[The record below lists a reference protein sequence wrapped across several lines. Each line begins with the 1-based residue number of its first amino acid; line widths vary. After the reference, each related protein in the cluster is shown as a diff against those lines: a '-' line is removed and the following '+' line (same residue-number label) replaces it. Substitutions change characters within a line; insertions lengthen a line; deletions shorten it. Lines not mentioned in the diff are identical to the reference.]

1 MIVIRFIHLA
11 KVQNSP
17 VCHCAGCFIKFGI
30 RIMAHAPEGCCRSLP
45 AATTALS
52 FTGVKEVRGVKGVRE
67 VKEVRADTLAYVFT
81 EVSAFNSCPE
91 G

>member
-30 RIMAHAPEGCCRSLP
+30 RIMAHAPEGCYRSLP

-52 FTGVKEVRGVKGVRE
+52 FTGVKEVRGVKGVS
-67 VKEVRADTLAYVFT
+67 ADTLAYVFT